1 MRVAVIGSGNVGKA
15 LATAAVPRGH
25 AVVVAARDPAHAAGA
40 AQATGAT
47 AARSSAEAVDGADVV
62 VIAVPWG
69 SVPDVASDLGSNVDG
84 MAVVDA
90 TNPLLPDYSAIA
102 VQERSGAEEV
112 QRLLPGASVVKAIN
126 TVLASRIV
134 DPVVDGVPLDGY
146 VAGDD
151 SAAKAK
157 VTELLGSIGLRPLD
171 VGPLSEAVTLERMAF
186 LHIGLNMAN
195 GWPWQSGWKVLGPTG

>member
-1 MRVAVIGSGNVGKA
+1 
-15 LATAAVPRGH
+15 
-25 AVVVAARDPAHAAGA
+25 
-40 AQATGAT
+40 
-47 AARSSAEAVDGADVV
+47 
-62 VIAVPWG
+62 
-69 SVPDVASDLGSNVDG
+69 
-84 MAVVDA
+84 
-90 TNPLLPDYSAIA
+90 
-102 VQERSGAEEV
+102 VQEGSGAEEV

-151 SAAKAK
+151 AAAKAK

-171 VGPLSEAVTLERMAF
+171 VGPLEAVTLERMAF

-195 GWPWQSGWKVLGPTG
+195 GWPWQSGWKVIGPTG

>member
-25 AVVVAARDPAHAAGA
+25 AVVVAARDPAHAAEA

-47 AARSSAEAVDGADVV
+47 AVRSSAEAVEGADVV
-62 VIAVPWG
+62 VIAVPWA
-69 SVPDVASDLGSNVDG
+69 SVPDVASDLGSQVDG
-84 MAVVDA
+84 VAVVDA

-134 DPVVDGVPLDGY
+134 DPWWTACRWTATWPGTTPQPRPRSPSCWG
-146 VAGDD
+146 ASGCGRST
-151 SAAKAK
+151 SARCR
-157 VTELLGSIGLRPLD
+157 RPS
-171 VGPLSEAVTLERMAF
+171 PWSA
-186 LHIGLNMAN
+186 
-195 GWPWQSGWKVLGPTG
+195 WPS

>member
-25 AVVVAARDPAHAAGA
+25 AVVVAARDPAHAAEA

-47 AARSSAEAVDGADVV
+47 AARSSAEAVEGGRRGDRRAW
-62 VIAVPWG
+62 A
-69 SVPDVASDLGSNVDG
+69 SVPDVASDLGSQVDG
-84 MAVVDA
+84 VAVVDA

-151 SAAKAK
+151 AAAKAK

-171 VGPLSEAVTLERMAF
+171 VGPLSAAVTLERMAF
-186 LHIGLNMAN
+186 LNITLNMVS
-195 GWPWQSGWKVLGPTG
+195 GWSWQSGWKLLGPTG

>member
-25 AVVVAARDPAHAAGA
+25 AVVVAARDPAHAAEA

-47 AARSSAEAVDGADVV
+47 AARSSAEAVEGGRRGDRRAW
-62 VIAVPWG
+62 A
-69 SVPDVASDLGSNVDG
+69 SAPDVASDLGSQVDG
-84 MAVVDA
+84 VAVVDA

-151 SAAKAK
+151 AAAKAK

-171 VGPLSEAVTLERMAF
+171 VGPLSAAVTLERMAF
-186 LHIGLNMAN
+186 MNITLNMVS
-195 GWPWQSGWKVLGPTG
+195 GWSWQSGWKLLGPTG